1 MGGHLQPEQRK
12 RLGAYYT
19 HQEIVR
25 YLAGWGARRA
35 RSSVM
40 DPSCGD
46 GRFLEEAA
54 RHGAARL
61 VGCDLDPHAL
71 EITRSRLSLAGVRV
85 ELHGGDFFDL
95 EPSGT
100 EPVDLVLGNPPFVR
114 YQRFTGETRRKAL
127 ASALRLG
134 VKLTRLTSSWAPFL
148 LHAVQFLSPG
158 GDLAMVVPAEITNTQ
173 YGLVTLRALQERFRA
188 ITLLA
193 FERNLFEDAQEET
206 YLLLAAEKGGRCRDI
221 RLIPVGSLEELNEAG
236 PSLSLL
242 PGIQVPVLEGR
253 STRLAE
259 AFLTPEERTAYGEVR
274 ELKHVLRIGD
284 LGDLSNGYVTGAN
297 RFFHRSLREAEAAG
311 YPPAWLRPTARSA
324 KSLLGLYF
332 TERDISFLEDRGTAH
347 HLVLPVGGMFEPDP
361 RALDRFVR
369 EGEGLGVAG
378 RYKCRTRNPWWRVP
392 GVAEAD
398 VLLGYM
404 IGTAPKAAVNRA
416 GAAYT
421 NSLHGLRLRG
431 GVSAEAVVLGLHT
444 SVSLLSVEVE
454 GRTYGGGVLKME
466 PTEMARVLVPCPPLG
481 ERALRRG
488 AERVDRLLREG
499 RFQEALEEADR
510 VVLSEGLGL
519 PEQTIARLRSGRHR
533 LVRRRTGRA
542 AGANGP

>member
-1 MGGHLQPEQRK
+1 MGGHLLPEQRK

-25 YLAGWGARRA
+25 YLAGWGARRGP
-35 RSSVM
+35 SSVM

-46 GRFLEEAA
+46 GRFLAEAA
-54 RHGAARL
+54 RRGAGRL
-61 VGCDLDPHAL
+61 VGCDLDPHAV
-71 EITRSRLSLAGVRV
+71 EVTRSRLALAGVRV

-95 EPSGT
+95 DPDAT

-148 LHAVQFLSPG
+148 LHAVRFLSPG

-173 YGLVTLRALQERFRA
+173 YGLVTLRALQARFGG

-193 FERNLFEDAQEET
+193 FERNLFEGAQEET
-206 YLLLAAEKGGRCRDI
+206 YLLLAADKGGRCRDI
-221 RLIPVGSLEELNEAG
+221 RLIPVGSLEELREAG

-242 PGIQVPVLEGR
+242 PGVQVPVLEGR
-253 STRLAE
+253 CTRLAE
-259 AFLTPEERTAYGEVR
+259 AFLAPEERAAYRQVR
-274 ELKHVLRIGD
+274 ELERVLRIGD
-284 LGDLSNGYVTGAN
+284 LGELSNGYVTGAN
-297 RFFHRSLREAEAAG
+297 RFFHRTLPEAEAAG
-311 YPPAWLRPTARSA
+311 YPAAWLRPTVRSSR
-324 KSLLGLYF
+324 SLLGLYF
-332 TERDISFLEDRGTAH
+332 TDRDIVFHEERGTAH

-361 RALDRFVR
+361 GALERFVR
-369 EGEGLGVAG
+369 EGEQLGVAG
-378 RYKCRTRNPWWRVP
+378 RYKCRTRKPWWRVP
-392 GVAEAD
+392 GVAGAD

-416 GAAYT
+416 GATYT
-421 NSLHGLRLRG
+421 NSLHGLRIDRG
-431 GVSAEAVVLGLHT
+431 VPPEAVVLGLHT

-466 PTEMARVLVPCPPLG
+466 PTEMARVLVPCPGLG
-481 ERALRRG
+481 EDAIRRA

-499 RFQEALEEADR
+499 RFQQAVEAADR
-510 VVLSEGLGL
+510 AVLSEGLGL
-519 PEQTIARLRSGRHR
+519 PEETIARLRSGRRR
-533 LVRRRTGRA
+533 LIRRRTGRA
-542 AGANGP
+542 SGTNGP